1 MPILFNE
8 NSRKKKLLDMFFKD
22 EKIISNTDLIKAL
35 IDYVNN
41 SNLYLTNLNISI
53 HIDENKPAHYNPN
66 NKTVNIP
73 LKVTEKTNIGIT
85 FSEIE
90 KDLKKDAFSFLV
102 CHEIGHAVQHSSIG
116 SQDIRFQP
124 VKFDKSSNLDY
135 LFNGPLSSKPINI
148 FLQKNYQE
156 IYADCYAGYCLYK
169 LNQDINIFE
178 HIQRFRINQ
187 KNNYKKAN
195 PSLYH
200 EYYETYAIEFFKK
213 ELLNKPTINNYND
226 IHDLINKSIIKGIF
240 KTVLE
245 EVETNDSI
253 LKAINEFAYEFN
265 KAKPLKGFFERLYNA
280 NANNG

>member
-1 MPILFNE
+1 M
-8 NSRKKKLLDMFFKD
+8 
-22 EKIISNTDLIKAL
+22 
-35 IDYVNN
+35 VH
-41 SNLYLTNLNISI
+41 YLVSQSI
-53 HIDENKPAHYNPN
+53 Y
-66 NKTVNIP
+66 
-73 LKVTEKTNIGIT
+73 
-85 FSEIE
+85 
-90 KDLKKDAFSFLV
+90 
-102 CHEIGHAVQHSSIG
+102 
-116 SQDIRFQP
+116 
-124 VKFDKSSNLDY
+124 
-135 LFNGPLSSKPINI
+135 I

-200 EYYETYAIEFFKK
+200 EYYETYSIEFFKK

-265 KAKPLKGFFERLYNA
+265 KAKPLKGFFERLYNGA
-280 NANNG
+280 QNYNAISQQELDDVLNNTKMYRQISDNTVNFTCHASGIEFNVLNINIIRNKYHATKNNCPYKI